1 MLSLTRAKELEI
13 TILCQMNIISFLFG
27 SEQGK
32 ASAPWVEQS
41 IFCLVSSKI
50 DATSGKLP
58 TGGLDLPDEESFH
71 GEGKTR
77 WAAGAMDGVV
87 GHHAGT
93 PKENATASRVA
104 ELLRR
109 IANTGELKAQANL
122 YSLLK
127 DESVLELIDEV
138 VAMLAKW
145 QIPREPHLIRFAIT
159 LATDA
164 PDRGPVKVGLALL
177 GVLRLHEHKQTVLTL
192 GAHDEFTLF
201 AAVALTNM
209 LDDPSQALWQLAKS
223 VDGWGRIQVV
233 ERLVPTDNVEIQRW
247 LRLEGYRN
255 SVMYEYLAYTC
266 AVHGE
271 LREALEQPSISS
283 DELLSASE
291 VINALISGGP
301 AEGIDDYADA
311 AAVCQRYL
319 EHISRHPP
327 ALHNLLTTCSILDY
341 VRNDKRSEVLR
352 VRTGWTEANRQLV
365 ERTAANFASQSQ
377 WQDMI
382 ISNLSTE
389 DERQF
394 YEASRAAD
402 YFALDT
408 FEIHWQRVVARPDE
422 DGRWFN
428 VMRKANGEH
437 IDKVVAFAER
447 ALPLDMIAS
456 GPADELGLGPLF
468 CSHSCLDF
476 VLQDLGRFPGKGWPL
491 IEAGLHSPV
500 VRNRHMALKAI
511 EGWNKNAW
519 PQSTRITLQKA
530 AGREPND
537 DLEQRMLKFL
547 EN

>member
-1 MLSLTRAKELEI
+1 MR
-13 TILCQMNIISFLFG
+13 IISFPFG
-27 SEQGK
+27 RDQGK
-32 ASAPWVEQS
+32 EPVPWVEQS
-41 IFCLVSSKI
+41 IFRLLRSKV
-50 DATSGKLP
+50 DPSNGKLP
-58 TGGLDLPDEESFH
+58 CGGVDLPDEESIH
-71 GEGKTR
+71 VEGKAR

-87 GHHAGT
+87 VHRAGI
-93 PKENATASRVA
+93 PKENATANRVA
-104 ELLRR
+104 ELLRT
-109 IANTGELKAQANL
+109 IANIGESRAQSNL

-127 DESVLELIDEV
+127 DESALELIDEV
-138 VAMLAKW
+138 VALLAKW
-145 QIPREPHLIRFAIT
+145 QVPREPHLIRFAIR

-164 PDRGPVKVGLALL
+164 PDRGPVKVGIALI
-177 GVLRLHEHKQTVLTL
+177 GVLGLHEHKQTVLTL

-223 VDGWGRIQVV
+223 VDGWGRIQAV
-233 ERLVPTDNVEIQRW
+233 ERLVPTDNVAIQRW
-247 LRLEGYRN
+247 LQLEGYRN

-266 AVHGE
+266 AVHGK
-271 LREALEQPSISS
+271 LRETLEQPSISS

-291 VINALISGGP
+291 VIGALISEGP

-311 AAVCQRYL
+311 AAVCQYYL

-341 VRNDKRSEVLR
+341 VRNDKRSEALC

-365 ERTAANFASQSQ
+365 ERMAVNFASQSQ
-377 WQDMI
+377 WQDLI

-389 DERQF
+389 DEQQF

-402 YFALDT
+402 YLALDT
-408 FEIHWQRVVARPDE
+408 FEIHWQRVVARPDD

-437 IDKVVAFAER
+437 IDKVVALAER
-447 ALPLDMIAS
+447 VLPLDRIAS
-456 GPADELGLGPLF
+456 GPADELGLGPQF

-519 PQSTRITLQKA
+519 QQSARITLQKA
-530 AGREPND
+530 ADREPND
-537 DLEQRMLKFL
+537 DLKQRMFKFL
-547 EN
+547 ES